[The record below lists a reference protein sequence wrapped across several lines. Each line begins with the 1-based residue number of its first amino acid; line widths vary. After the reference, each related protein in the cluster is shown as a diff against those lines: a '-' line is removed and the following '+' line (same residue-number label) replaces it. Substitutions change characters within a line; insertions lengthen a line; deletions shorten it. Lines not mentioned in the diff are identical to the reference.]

1 MNGDGRWAGGPP
13 KRCLSSSGVRRPASK
28 APRRAALVSSA
39 CCGQNGERVNQALT
53 IVIGYDGSD
62 AAQRALARVRGLG
75 APATTLLVVAV
86 APDLRSAGLGAELT
100 GGTFDVQRLL
110 DEAFVLLDPPE
121 QTRVELRAAAGD
133 PAAVLV
139 DIARE
144 VAADLLVIGRRG
156 GDFVARTLLGS
167 VAQRA
172 VQHAPCDVLVVA

>member
-1 MNGDGRWAGGPP
+1 MA
-13 KRCLSSSGVRRPASK
+13 
-28 APRRAALVSSA
+28 SSA

-75 APATTLLVVAV
+75 APAMTVLVVAV

-110 DEAFVLLDPPE
+110 DEALVLLDPPE
-121 QTRVELRAAAGD
+121 QTLVELRAAAGD

-156 GDFVARTLLGS
+156 SDFVARTLLGS